1 MSCSNFASEVP
12 FTARLQGRTAKE
24 KRFSFTGGI
33 DFLSSGHTSATC
45 HRSKPSTDT
54 AKTLV
59 AISPSYNKIRKQ
71 ASTRST
77 KTAPRPHTGIP
88 REKEAFNVSNPS
100 PRDARTVSYSS
111 TLPPAKPTTVPVFR
125 YFKRAIMD
133 RCTPKD
139 KAEGGSYATFF
150 RKVFSRSKA
159 EPSEGKKGVAK
170 LIIPEKPVLNGVG
183 SDLRDLR
190 FFLGNESLKICRQ
203 LCRIQDDD
211 EKHIHVLSYRV
222 GSLPFSVRQFDPE
235 EAPHN
240 LLLPSTIVENTADDE
255 EQEMMKVFMQN
266 FIAML
271 PAGCDK
277 ISRKANPSGLVFRL
291 LPSPIIPSAARY
303 LGAAFW
309 LWLCAIDDQ
318 IEKLGQKDFEE
329 AIEEIKRV
337 FNSESP
343 SDPESR
349 VVQTSFALRDLVERT
364 ELHQPTF
371 NDVDGSN
378 WRRSF
383 LDAIVEILYAFEGE
397 RPLLDQFEKGDEK
410 VKLADWMVL
419 RLVTI
424 SARPFM
430 VLARASLGLQ
440 PTLSPAGNTIKSVLT
455 GVSTRRGRSDSAQ
468 TFTPDI
474 EWEEDVSRLE
484 VLAQCAM
491 GLENDI
497 LGWEKDH
504 AEENILNSV
513 EILFQ
518 VYQHRQSAMREMV
531 LMHNY
536 VVNQMCLLAET
547 VLHKYPETA
556 PNSAVSPTHTL
567 FRVDAFRVPNS
578 LPPLI
583 QASGLASPTSPE
595 TSNVKL
601 LQRVKS
607 KVHRGD
613 FDRDEAVSGQVQYVM
628 ILLGFVQGMAVWTS
642 KAKRYAV

>member
-1 MSCSNFASEVP
+1 MSSSNFASERP
-12 FTARLQGRTAKE
+12 RTARLQGRNAKE
-24 KRFSFTGGI
+24 KRFSFSNI
-33 DFLSSGHTSATC
+33 EFLSTGYASSTC

-54 AKTLV
+54 TKTFV
-59 AISPSYNKIRKQ
+59 AGAPSHNKLRKQ
-71 ASTRST
+71 ASTKST
-77 KTAPRPHTGIP
+77 KPTRPLTGIP
-88 REKEAFNVSNPS
+88 REKEPFNVSKPS
-100 PRDARTVSYSS
+100 PCDTRTINFSYPS
-111 TLPPAKPTTVPVFR
+111 PQAKPATVPVFR
-125 YFKRAIMD
+125 YLKRAIMD
-133 RCTPKD
+133 HCTSKD
-139 KAEGGSYATFF
+139 KAEGGYATFF
-150 RKVFSRSKA
+150 RKVFSRSKV
-159 EPSEGKKGVAK
+159 ETSEGKKGITK
-170 LIIPEKPVLNGVG
+170 LTIPGKPVLNGVG

-222 GSLPFSVRQFDPE
+222 GSLPFSVRQFDTE

-240 LLLPSTIVENTADDE
+240 LLLPSTIIENTADEE

-277 ISRKANPSGLVFRL
+277 ISRKANPSSLVFRL
-291 LPSPIIPSAARY
+291 LPSPVIPATARY

-318 IEKLGQKDFEE
+318 IEKLNKEDFEE

-337 FNSESP
+337 FNSELP

-349 VVQTSFALRDLVERT
+349 VVQTSFALRDLVDRT
-364 ELHQPTF
+364 ELHQSSSSGAT
-371 NDVDGSN
+371 GAS

-383 LDAIVEILYAFEGE
+383 LDAIMEILYAFEGE
-397 RPLLDQFEKGDEK
+397 RPLLDQFAKGDGK

-424 SARPFM
+424 SD
-430 VLARASLGLQ
+430 L
-440 PTLSPAGNTIKSVLT
+440 
-455 GVSTRRGRSDSAQ
+455 
-468 TFTPDI
+468 

-518 VYQHRQSAMREMV
+518 GYQHRQSAMREMV

-547 VLHKYPETA
+547 VLCKHPNNA
-556 PNSAVSPTHTL
+556 PTPPHSPAHTL
-567 FRVDAFRVPNS
+567 FRVDAFRVPS
-578 LPPLI
+578 SPPPLI
-583 QASGLASPTSPE
+583 QEHLAPTGFPSPVSPE
-595 TSNVKL
+595 GSNSKL

-613 FDRDEAVSGQVQYVM
+613 SGKEDVVPSQVQYVM